1 MASGVRDDVSH
12 EYTCFIRR
20 GEDEHLHGRFLSALG
35 IINVRGQ
42 ILSVLDLKKFFDLPE
57 RGLTDRKVIVVHNDQ
72 TEFGI
77 LAAASNPSHRTPL
90 APIRRHTCSS
100 AGTWEPVRTAPL
112 THGPPAT
119 LPRVQ

>member
-12 EYTCFIRR
+12 EYTCFIWR
-20 GEDEHLHGRFLSALG
+20 GEDERLHGRFLSALG

-57 RGLTDRKVIVVHNDQ
+57 RGLTDRKGIILHSDQ

-77 LAAASNPSHRTPL
+77 LAAAILGVRAIPLQAIQPALPTLTGVTPSMYGALLGSRW
-90 APIRRHTCSS
+90 RF
-100 AGTWEPVRTAPL
+100 
-112 THGPPAT
+112 
-119 LPRVQ
+119 